1 MGGFSVSA
9 SDVILNSLC
18 VRFGCFAYQN
28 GAFSWALDLKTTCR
42 FSLIFSIKSP
52 YYQANMS
59 F

>member
-9 SDVILNSLC
+9 SDVILNSF
-18 VRFGCFAYQN
+18 VRVFWVLAYQN
-28 GAFSWALDLKTTCR
+28 GAFSWALDLNTTCR